1 MVEAEV
7 RIDFKKGVVDAEGG
21 SVRKALH
28 LLGYPVQKVDTV
40 KVYHITLDGTKNEAK
55 KVLEDACRKL
65 LANPVIHKYSI
76 TIL

>member
-7 RIDFKKGVVDAEGG
+7 RIEFKKGVVDAEGG

-28 LLGYPVQKVDTV
+28 LLGYPVQNVDTI
-40 KVYHITLDGTKNEAK
+40 KVYRITLDSTKSEAK
-55 KVLEDACRKL
+55 KTLEDACRKL
-65 LANPVIHKYSI
+65 LANPVIQRYSI